1 MADSRLTVTEERLEG
16 VLVSSLRVEPAG
28 QQDGGRYT
36 CAADMLD
43 GTTGQAEIFITVAEE
58 EEEEE
63 ESVTEMWPQ
72 AGGTEKQRQHST
84 ATAVTNHNSFDCI
97 VLFSILPLLQKH
109 IYS

>member
-1 MADSRLTVTEERLEG
+1 MTEERLEG

-28 QQDGGRYT
+28 QEDGGRYT

-63 ESVTEMWPQ
+63 SVTEMLPQ
-72 AGGTEKQRQHST
+72 AGGTEKHSQHST
-84 ATAVTNHNSFDCI
+84 ATAVTSHNSFNCI
-97 VLFSILPLLQKH
+97 VLVSILRLLQKH